1 MALFLT
7 QFIVCYILMKTGGNP
22 ISSSYGGGPAI
33 RTAPTDKKQGLM
45 SKYVVD
51 IREAG
56 GAAPDDAPVR
66 ETGTPKIGVI
76 SNPRSHGNR
85 NGVRSID
92 LPEAVV
98 IRHAP
103 DTHDK
108 LLDCLREFAA
118 QQMDLI
124 VIDGG
129 DGTIRD
135 VLTAAHDIFG
145 GRLPRFAVLQ
155 SGKTNAL
162 AMDLGVPRD
171 WTIAD
176 ALVAHQRDQV
186 ARREPILVRWL
197 NSDRPEV
204 LGFIFGF
211 GAYVRATLLA
221 RRVHKQGWF
230 HGPAVAMTVFRAVL
244 ATILGSA
251 RGGWRRG
258 SLVRVSRDRFDILS
272 ERMFLILGSTLHQ
285 LPLGIKPFG
294 QPRGGLKFL
303 AVKAPPR
310 QILRFLPAIL
320 NGRSS
325 AALEENGYIRRDAE
339 RVFLAIRKGFIL
351 DGEHFPGGNLVIGRT
366 TPVEFVVP

>member
-1 MALFLT
+1 
-7 QFIVCYILMKTGGNP
+7 
-22 ISSSYGGGPAI
+22 
-33 RTAPTDKKQGLM
+33 M

-51 IREAG
+51 VREAG
-56 GAAPDDAPVR
+56 AVSPDAAPLEKPR
-66 ETGTPKIGVI
+66 TPRIGVI

-85 NGVRSID
+85 NGVRAID
-92 LPEAVV
+92 LPDAVV
-98 IRHAP
+98 IRHTP
-103 DTHDK
+103 DTHDA
-108 LLDCLREFAA
+108 LLDCLREFAE
-118 QQMDLI
+118 QRMDLI

-176 ALVAHQRDQV
+176 ALAAHQRDHV
-186 ARREPILVRWL
+186 ATREPILVRWL
-197 NSDRPEV
+197 NSDRPEA

-230 HGPAVAMTVFRAVL
+230 HGPAVAMTVARAVL
-244 ATILGSA
+244 ATVMGD
-251 RGGWRRG
+251 RGGGWRRG

-285 LPLGIKPFG
+285 MPLGIKPFG
-294 QPRGGLKFL
+294 RPRGGLKFL
-303 AVKAPPR
+303 AVKAPPK
-310 QILRFLPAIL
+310 QILRYVPAIL
-320 NGRSS
+320 SGKTSQK
-325 AALEENGYIRRDAE
+325 LEDNGYIRRDTD

-366 TPVEFVVP
+366 TPVEFVIP